1 MFETTTL
8 DSGTF
13 GIGTGTTTGTT
24 TLGYSGTSI
33 SNGITFLGPTDT
45 FLGLTGTNLITIPS
59 ISTENMTLNQVKVA
73 VFTITRDVDTNEITS
88 TKFVKELWVEKK
100 NGTSIDLIIAKQLD
114 ADFDPET
121 TVVKELSTIIF

>member
-8 DSGTF
+8 NSGTF
-13 GIGTGTTTGTT
+13 GIGTTVSSGTTFQG
-24 TLGYSGTSI
+24 L
-33 SNGITFLGPTDT
+33 TDT
-45 FLGLTGTNLITIPS
+45 FLGLTGTNLTTITS
-59 ISTENMTLNQVKVA
+59 ISTENMKLKQVKVA

-100 NGTSIDLIIAKQLD
+100 NGTSIDLIVAKQLD

-121 TVVKELSTIIF
+121 TVIKELFTISF

>member
-13 GIGTGTTTGTT
+13 GIGTGTTTGTI
-24 TLGYSGTSI
+24 TLSHPSRTAGMGVLNPSQILTI
-33 SNGITFLGPTDT
+33 SNS
-45 FLGLTGTNLITIPS
+45 N
-59 ISTENMTLNQVKVA
+59 NMTLKQVKVA
-73 VFTITRDVDTNEITS
+73 VFTITRDVDTNEINS

-100 NGTSIDLIIAKQLD
+100 NGASIDLIVAKQLD

-121 TVVKELSTIIF
+121 TIIKELFTISF

>member
-13 GIGTGTTTGTT
+13 GIGTGTTTGTV
-24 TLGYSGTSI
+24 TLSHSGTVGMGVLNPSQILTI
-33 SNGITFLGPTDT
+33 SNS
-45 FLGLTGTNLITIPS
+45 N
-59 ISTENMTLNQVKVA
+59 NMTSRQVKVA

-100 NGTSIDLIIAKQLD
+100 NGASIDLIVAKHLD

-121 TVVKELSTIIF
+121 TVVKELFTISF

>member
-13 GIGTGTTTGTT
+13 GIGTGTTTGTV
-24 TLGYSGTSI
+24 TLSHSGTVGMGVLNPSQILTI
-33 SNGITFLGPTDT
+33 SNL
-45 FLGLTGTNLITIPS
+45 N
-59 ISTENMTLNQVKVA
+59 NMTSRQVKVA

-121 TVVKELSTIIF
+121 TVVKELFTVSF

>member
-13 GIGTGTTTGTT
+13 GIGMGTTTGTT

-33 SNGITFLGPTDT
+33 SNGITFLGSTDT
-45 FLGLTGTNLITIPS
+45 FLGLTGTNLTTITS
-59 ISTENMTLNQVKVA
+59 ISTENMRTQQVKVA

-100 NGTSIDLIIAKQLD
+100 NGTSIDLIVAKQLD

-121 TVVKELSTIIF
+121 TVVKELFTISF

>member
-45 FLGLTGTNLITIPS
+45 FLGLTGTNLTTITS
-59 ISTENMTLNQVKVA
+59 ISTKNMRTQQVKVA
-73 VFTITRDVDTNEITS
+73 VFTITRDVDTNEINS

-100 NGTSIDLIIAKQLD
+100 NGTSIDLIVAKQLD

-121 TVVKELSTIIF
+121 TVVKELFTISF

>member
-13 GIGTGTTTGTT
+13 GIGTGTTTGTV
-24 TLGYSGTSI
+24 TLSHSGTVGMGVLNPSQILTI
-33 SNGITFLGPTDT
+33 SNL
-45 FLGLTGTNLITIPS
+45 N
-59 ISTENMTLNQVKVA
+59 NMTSRQVKVA

-100 NGTSIDLIIAKQLD
+100 NGTSIDLIVAKQLD

-121 TVVKELSTIIF
+121 TVVKELFTISF

>member
-13 GIGTGTTTGTT
+13 GIGMGTTTGTT

-33 SNGITFLGPTDT
+33 SNGITFLGSTDT
-45 FLGLTGTNLITIPS
+45 FLGLTGTNLTTITS
-59 ISTENMTLNQVKVA
+59 ISTKNMNTQQVKVA
-73 VFTITRDVDTNEITS
+73 VFTITRDVDTNEIIS

-100 NGTSIDLIIAKQLD
+100 NGTSIDLIVAKQLD

-121 TVVKELSTIIF
+121 TVVKELFTISF